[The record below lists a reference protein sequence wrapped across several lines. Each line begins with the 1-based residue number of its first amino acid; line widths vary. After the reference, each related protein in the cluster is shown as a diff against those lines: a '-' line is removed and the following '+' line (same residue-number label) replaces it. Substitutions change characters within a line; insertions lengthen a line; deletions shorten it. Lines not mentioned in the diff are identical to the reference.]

1 MARTRAVVSD
11 YDKRDGSKRPLE
23 RRTGIGSV
31 RPSARGGRR
40 GGVGGAAGWRRRRDL
55 SPLSPVIWSGY
66 ARYARPLTGSGT
78 YLGVRIH
85 QGLKYALFFYLPF
98 FCPTFSPYS
107 LAVAYLLGSRLP
119 FPSPP
124 PTPPSPYPSSSLP
137 SPYSSRLPSSTNLPP
152 FSSPTVF
159 VSLSP
164 PPPLPFPLPSL
175 PPSPHLMRGGA
186 P

>member
-23 RRTGIGSV
+23 RRIGIGSV

-98 FCPTFSPYS
+98 FCPAFPPYS
-107 LAVAYLLGSRLP
+107 LAFAYLLGSRLP

-137 SPYSSRLPSSTNLPP
+137 SYSSRLPSSTNLPP

-164 PPPLPFPLPSL
+164 PILLLPYLFLYLPCPLPPTS
-175 PPSPHLMRGGA
+175 
-186 P
+186 

>member
-23 RRTGIGSV
+23 RRIGIGSV

-85 QGLKYALFFYLPF
+85 QGLKYALFFYFPF

-107 LAVAYLLGSRLP
+107 LAFAYLLGSRLP
-119 FPSPP
+119 FPSSF
-124 PTPPSPYPSSSLP
+124 PSLTLPFFFASLPLLFSSSLFHQLTP
-137 SPYSSRLPSSTNLPP
+137 ILFPYCLCLPLSPD
-152 FSSPTVF
+152 
-159 VSLSP
+159 P

-175 PPSPHLMRGGA
+175 PPSPTS
-186 P
+186 